1 MKNKFTNVQLDAL
14 KEVSNIGA
22 GNGATSLSMLLG
34 KKIDMTVPAVN
45 IVKMDELINS
55 AGEKEVV
62 GILVK
67 VLGDIKGSI
76 LIEFDKSNAMRIV
89 NILLGND
96 GETELTSMSSSA
108 LCEVGNIVSASYMN
122 SIAKFTGLEI
132 SPSVPELADDMSSSI
147 LSIVFVESGQ
157 YDDYILDIETIFLD
171 EDNNNLGAHFYYVPE
186 PGSLEKI
193 LKTIGI
199 N

>member
-1 MKNKFTNVQLDAL
+1 MKDKFTNIQLDAL

-22 GNGATSLSMLLG
+22 GNGATSLSMMLG

-45 IVKMDELINS
+45 IVKMDDLINS
-55 AGEKEVV
+55 AGEKEVI

-76 LIEFDKSNAMRIV
+76 LIEFEKDKAMQIA
-89 NILLGND
+89 NKLIGNND
-96 GETELTSMSSSA
+96 MTELNSMSTSA
-108 LCEVGNIVSASYMN
+108 LCEIGNIVSASYMN

-171 EDNNNLGAHFYYVPE
+171 ENNNNLGAHFYYVPE

>member
-1 MKNKFTNVQLDAL
+1 M
-14 KEVSNIGA
+14 
-22 GNGATSLSMLLG
+22 MLG

-45 IVKMDELINS
+45 IVKMDDLINS
-55 AGEKEVV
+55 AGEKEVI

-76 LIEFDKSNAMRIV
+76 EGQVEFEKDKAMQIANKLI
-89 NILLGND
+89 GNND
-96 GETELTSMSSSA
+96 MTELNSMSTSA
-108 LCEVGNIVSASYMN
+108 LCEIGNIVSASYMN

-171 EDNNNLGAHFYYVPE
+171 ENNNNLGAHFYYVPE

>member
-1 MKNKFTNVQLDAL
+1 MKDKFTNIQLDAL

-22 GNGATSLSMLLG
+22 GNGATSLSMMLG

-45 IVKMDELINS
+45 IVKMDDLINS
-55 AGEKEVV
+55 AGEKEII

-76 LIEFDKSNAMRIV
+76 LIEFEKDKAMQIA
-89 NILLGND
+89 NKLIGNND
-96 GETELTSMSSSA
+96 MTELNSMSTSA
-108 LCEVGNIVSASYMN
+108 LCEIGNIVSASYMN

-171 EDNNNLGAHFYYVPE
+171 ENNNNLGAHFYYVPE

>member
-1 MKNKFTNVQLDAL
+1 MKDKFTNIQLDAL

-22 GNGATSLSMLLG
+22 GNGATSLSMMLG

-45 IVKMDELINS
+45 IVKMDDLINS
-55 AGEKEVV
+55 AGEKEVI

-76 LIEFDKSNAMRIV
+76 LIEFEKDKAMQIA
-89 NILLGND
+89 NKLIGNND
-96 GETELTSMSSSA
+96 MTELNSMSTSA
-108 LCEVGNIVSASYMN
+108 LCEIGNIVSASYMN

-171 EDNNNLGAHFYYVPE
+171 ENNYNLGAHFYYVPE

>member
-1 MKNKFTNVQLDAL
+1 MKDKFTNIQLDAL
-14 KEVSNIGA
+14 KEVSKMGA
-22 GNGATSLSMLLG
+22 GNGATSLSMMLG

-45 IVKMDELINS
+45 IVKMDDLINS
-55 AGEKEVV
+55 AGEKEVI

-76 LIEFDKSNAMRIV
+76 LIEFEKDKAMQIA
-89 NILLGND
+89 NKLIGNND
-96 GETELTSMSSSA
+96 MTELNSMSTSA
-108 LCEVGNIVSASYMN
+108 LCEIGNIVSASYMN

-171 EDNNNLGAHFYYVPE
+171 ENNNNLGAHFYYVPE

>member
-1 MKNKFTNVQLDAL
+1 MKDKFTNIQLDAL

-22 GNGATSLSMLLG
+22 GNGATSLSMMLG

-45 IVKMDELINS
+45 IVKMDDLINS
-55 AGEKEVV
+55 AGEKEVI

-76 LIEFDKSNAMRIV
+76 LIEFEKDKAMQIA
-89 NILLGND
+89 NKLLGNND
-96 GETELTSMSSSA
+96 MTELNSMSTSA
-108 LCEVGNIVSASYMN
+108 LCEIGNIVSASYMN

-157 YDDYILDIETIFLD
+157 YDDYILDIETVFLD
-171 EDNNNLGAHFYYVPE
+171 ENNNNLGAHFYYVPE

>member
-1 MKNKFTNVQLDAL
+1 MKDKFTNIQLDAI

-22 GNGATSLSMLLG
+22 GNGATSLSMMLG

-45 IVKMDELINS
+45 IVKMDDLINS
-55 AGEKEVV
+55 AGEKEVI

-76 LIEFDKSNAMRIV
+76 LIEFEKDKAMQIA
-89 NILLGND
+89 NKLLGNND
-96 GETELTSMSSSA
+96 MTELNSMSTSA
-108 LCEVGNIVSASYMN
+108 LCEIGNIVSASYMN

-171 EDNNNLGAHFYYVPE
+171 ENNNNLGAHFYYVPE

>member
-1 MKNKFTNVQLDAL
+1 MKDKFTNIQLDAL

-22 GNGATSLSMLLG
+22 GNGATSLSMMLG

-45 IVKMDELINS
+45 IVKMDDLINS
-55 AGEKEVV
+55 AGEKEVI

-76 LIEFDKSNAMRIV
+76 LIEFEKDKAMQIA
-89 NILLGND
+89 NKLLGNND
-96 GETELTSMSSSA
+96 MTELNSMSTSA
-108 LCEVGNIVSASYMN
+108 LCEIGNIVSASYMN

-171 EDNNNLGAHFYYVPE
+171 ENNNNLGAHFYYVPE

>member
-1 MKNKFTNVQLDAL
+1 MKDKFTNIQLDAL

-22 GNGATSLSMLLG
+22 GNGATSLSMMLG

-45 IVKMDELINS
+45 IVKMDDLINS
-55 AGEKEVV
+55 AGEKEVI

-76 LIEFDKSNAMRIV
+76 LIEFEKDKAMQIA
-89 NILLGND
+89 NKLIGNKD
-96 GETELTSMSSSA
+96 MTELNSMSTSA
-108 LCEVGNIVSASYMN
+108 LCEIGNIVSASYMN

-171 EDNNNLGAHFYYVPE
+171 ENNNNLGAHFYYVPE

>member
-1 MKNKFTNVQLDAL
+1 MKYKFTNIQLDAL

-22 GNGATSLSMLLG
+22 GNGATSLSMMLG

-45 IVKMDELINS
+45 IVRMDELINS

-76 LIEFDKSNAMRIV
+76 LIEFEKNKAMQIV
-89 NILLGND
+89 NILLGKNN
-96 GETELTSMSSSA
+96 ETELTSMSSSA
-108 LCEVGNIVSASYMN
+108 LCEIGNIVSASYMN
-122 SIAKFTGLEI
+122 SISQFTGLEI

-157 YDDYILDIETIFLD
+157 YDDYILDIETMFLD

>member
-1 MKNKFTNVQLDAL
+1 MKDKFTNIQLDAL

-22 GNGATSLSMLLG
+22 GNGATSLPMMLG

-45 IVKMDELINS
+45 IVKMDDLINS
-55 AGEKEVV
+55 AGEKEVI

-76 LIEFDKSNAMRIV
+76 LIEFEKDKAMQIA
-89 NILLGND
+89 NKLIGNND
-96 GETELTSMSSSA
+96 MTELNSMSTSA
-108 LCEVGNIVSASYMN
+108 LCEIGNIVSASYMN

-171 EDNNNLGAHFYYVPE
+171 ENNNNLGAHFYYVPE